1 MAELLRSNRPQRRAE
16 LAPRGAEQHGRD
28 LARIADQIRV
38 AHARAVAA
46 EKEWVAATI
55 QLAKSLAAAR
65 ARFSANQE
73 FHRWLSSEG
82 INISDNDRAALI
94 QMARNLPRTRTVLAQ
109 TESRSW
115 QLIYRNEIA
124 PSLNRLG
131 SASKTVDEPQV
142 DPIFARKVVRHY
154 RPKGFCIDP
163 CCGTTAGGFIGALP
177 PGSESFEIKRNR
189 DFLKW
194 NGHANW
200 AFANPDWS
208 ENVYPEFMRHLFAH
222 ADNVV
227 VLAPVGVI
235 FTTLRTQDYRDAG
248 MYVREL
254 IFVMRWSEAFTAGGP
269 AGTRQGNQ
277 LMIVWWSRTDGPT
290 KLTYWD

>member
-1 MAELLRSNRPQRRAE
+1 MTEVRSNRPERRPG
-16 LAPRGAEQHGRD
+16 LTPRAIDRQKRG
-28 LARIADQIRV
+28 LNRIAGRIR
-38 AHARAVAA
+38 AAFARALAA
-46 EKEWVAATI
+46 GKQWITATI
-55 QLAKSLAAAR
+55 ELAKSLAAAR
-65 ARFSANQE
+65 AHFSANQA
-73 FHRWLSSEG
+73 FHGWISRAG
-82 INISDNDRAALI
+82 IKISPNDRAALI
-94 QMARNLPRTRTVLAQ
+94 NMGRNLPRTRIVLAQ
-109 TESRSW
+109 TERRSW
-115 QLIYRNEIA
+115 QLIWRHEIA
-124 PSLNRLG
+124 PLLSRVV
-131 SASKTVDEPQV
+131 SASKTAGESQV
-142 DPIFARKVVRHY
+142 DPIFAQKVVRHF
-154 RPKGFCIDP
+154 RPKGFCVDP
-163 CCGTTAGGFIGALP
+163 CCGTNAGGFIGALP
-177 PGSESFEIKRNR
+177 PGSESFEIKHNR

-194 NGHANW
+194 EGHADW

-208 ENVYPEFMRHLFAH
+208 ENVHPEFMRHLFAH

-248 MYVREL
+248 MHVREL